1 MSIDIAS
8 ELKRMSEEFNI
19 SEKEVL
25 SFWRSGVRQLWGNS
39 VFKQSFMNSKSM
51 LVENTNSRSKKRFP
65 KVRKYKCEICGG
77 YFGSNEVE
85 LDHIESENSLKSY
98 SDATSFIKTI
108 MFTSPDKLQVLCKDK
123 RKKGVGVVY
132 TGCHSIKTFSERYN
146 VSFEQAKVEK
156 EFISI
161 KKCKK
166 QVDTLLSLGVSSSD
180 IPKTKKAQEELLY
193 NIMMEK
199 FNNDTK

>member
-1 MSIDIAS
+1 MSINIEE
-8 ELKRMSEEFNI
+8 ELKRMSEEFSI

-25 SFWRSGVRQLWGNS
+25 AFWRSGVRQLWGNS

-51 LVENTNSRSKKRFP
+51 LVENTNSRSNKRFP

-85 LDHIESENSLKSY
+85 LDHIESENSLKSF
-98 SDATSFIKTI
+98 SDVNSFIKTI

-123 RKKGVGVVY
+123 RKKGVGVIY
-132 TGCHSIKTFSERYN
+132 TGCHSIKTFSERYG
-146 VSFEQAKVEK
+146 VSFERAKLEK
-156 EFISI
+156 EFIKI
-161 KKCKK
+161 KKDK
-166 QVDTLLSLGVSSSD
+166 LLLDSLLKYNVNLSD

-199 FNNDTK
+199 FNNDTE

>member
-1 MSIDIAS
+1 MIDIAS

-25 SFWRSGVRQLWGNS
+25 AFWRSGVRQLWGNS

-85 LDHIESENSLKSY
+85 LDHIESENSLKS
-98 SDATSFIKTI
+98 
-108 MFTSPDKLQVLCKDK
+108 
-123 RKKGVGVVY
+123 
-132 TGCHSIKTFSERYN
+132 
-146 VSFEQAKVEK
+146 EQ
-156 EFISI
+156 F
-161 KKCKK
+161 
-166 QVDTLLSLGVSSSD
+166 
-180 IPKTKKAQEELLY
+180 
-193 NIMMEK
+193 
-199 FNNDTK
+199 